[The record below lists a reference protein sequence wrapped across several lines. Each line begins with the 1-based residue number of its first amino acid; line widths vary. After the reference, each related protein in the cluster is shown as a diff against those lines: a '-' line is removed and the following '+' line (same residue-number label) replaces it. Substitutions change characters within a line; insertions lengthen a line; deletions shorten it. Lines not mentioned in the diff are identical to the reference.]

1 MINLKGIKRS
11 WPNFNI
17 LSRHLP
23 AGLRKIT
30 KNLNQVSQHLNLGP
44 PGYEAGVL
52 SGYLIFTIGEKG
64 GVSETYFKHLK
75 DKCM

>member
-1 MINLKGIKRS
+1 MINLKGRKRS

-17 LSRHLP
+17 LSRHFP
-23 AGLRKIT
+23 EGLRKIT

-52 SGYLIFTIGEKG
+52 SCYLTFTIGEVQG
-64 GVSETYFKHLK
+64 ADSYLRS
-75 DKCM
+75 